1 MHDILR
7 CIPVAGVFIGIFGS
21 IATVEA
27 SPVKAIIL
35 MGAAVA
41 SVAFMRWDGNYGID

>member
-1 MHDILR
+1 MHDFLR

-35 MGAAVA
+35 MGIAVA
-41 SVAFMRWDGNYGID
+41 SVVYMHIDGRYGIG